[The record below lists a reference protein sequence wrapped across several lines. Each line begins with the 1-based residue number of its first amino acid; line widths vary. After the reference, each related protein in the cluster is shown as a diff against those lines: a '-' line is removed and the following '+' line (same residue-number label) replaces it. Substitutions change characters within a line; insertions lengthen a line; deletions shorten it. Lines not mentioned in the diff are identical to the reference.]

1 MVARVFPNCGRY
13 IHRDGEVS
21 AFVPQEGQDTPVP
34 DWKRI
39 PILREVLPE
48 QDPARHED

>member
-1 MVARVFPNCGRY
+1 MIEVG
-13 IHRDGEVS
+13 DGEVS